1 MSVEANWAESLSKE
15 TIQNF
20 MAMADGHTLFNP
32 EAFVEAG
39 LPQKIV
45 DQFTRTH
52 RSKRTPDYSV
62 VEKLGEALKSVL
74 DEYISQDGW
83 DPRELL
89 NELRSEDERMAEQV
103 AGELIEKLMAADVE
117 TISGYSA
124 KQTMFDDNGNVIE
137 SMDAVYG
144 LDLAHGMVS
153 SLGLEYE
160 AKMGRGFQYS
170 AYCKALQGYLD
181 AMDESV

>member
-52 RSKRTPDYSV
+52 RSKRTPNYSV
-62 VEKLGEALKSVL
+62 VEKLGCLLYTSP
-74 DEYISQDGW
+74 S
-83 DPRELL
+83 PR
-89 NELRSEDERMAEQV
+89 D
-103 AGELIEKLMAADVE
+103 
-117 TISGYSA
+117 
-124 KQTMFDDNGNVIE
+124 
-137 SMDAVYG
+137 
-144 LDLAHGMVS
+144 
-153 SLGLEYE
+153 
-160 AKMGRGFQYS
+160 RG
-170 AYCKALQGYLD
+170 
-181 AMDESV
+181 